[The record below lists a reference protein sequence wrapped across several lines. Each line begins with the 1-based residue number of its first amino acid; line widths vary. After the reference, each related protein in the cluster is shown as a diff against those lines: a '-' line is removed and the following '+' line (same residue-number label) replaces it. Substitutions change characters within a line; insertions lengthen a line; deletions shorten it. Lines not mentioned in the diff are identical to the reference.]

1 MNTARIEVEHVSF
14 AYPVAGQPDHLA
26 LNDVSLRILPGEL
39 VAIAGRNGSGKS
51 TLARHLN
58 GLLKPDSGTV
68 TVDGVDTRNESVGRM
83 AARIGYVFQ
92 NPDHQL
98 FLPTVRKEIE
108 WGPSRLGLTGTAL
121 DNRVDD
127 ALERFALVEVAER
140 HPASLGRGLRR
151 LTALAAVM
159 AMDPG
164 ALVLDEPTGGLD
176 LRLTTALMA
185 MLQSLAAE
193 GHSVIL
199 ITHEMRLVAEYAER
213 LIVLSHGRIVA
224 DGQPGDLFED
234 HELMKSAS
242 LAAPVAA
249 RIAQGLEPYGVPRGI
264 TTSDGVVAAVA
275 DLLARER

>member
-1 MNTARIEVEHVSF
+1 MSDARIKVEHVSF
-14 AYPVAGQPDHLA
+14 AYSVAGQPDHLA
-26 LNDVSLRILPGEL
+26 LNDVSLRIDPGKL

-58 GLLKPDSGTV
+58 GLLKPDAGSV
-68 TVDGVDTRNESVGRM
+68 TVDGTDTRTESVGRL

-98 FLPTVRKEIE
+98 FLPSVRKEVE
-108 WGPSRLGLTGTAL
+108 WGPSRLGLTGAAL
-121 DNRVDD
+121 NDRVDD
-127 ALERFALVEVAER
+127 TLTRFGLADVAGR

-164 ALVLDEPTGGLD
+164 AIVLDEPTGGLD
-176 LRLTTALMA
+176 LRLTTALMT
-185 MLQSLAAE
+185 MLQSLTAE
-193 GHSVIL
+193 GRSVIL
-199 ITHEMRLVAEYAER
+199 ITHEMRLVAEYAQR
-213 LIVLSHGRIVA
+213 LVVLSQGRIVA
-224 DGQPGDLFED
+224 DGPPSSLFADQDL
-234 HELMKSAS
+234 MTAAS
-242 LAAPVAA
+242 LAAPEAA
-249 RIAQGLEPYGVPRGI
+249 RIAQSLEPYGVPRGV

>member
-1 MNTARIEVEHVSF
+1 MSAPRIEVAHVSF
-14 AYPVAGQPDHLA
+14 AYAVAGQPDHLA
-26 LNDVSLRILPGEL
+26 LDDVTLRIDPGEL

-58 GLLKPDSGTV
+58 GLLKPKSGTV
-68 TVDGVDTRNESVGRM
+68 TVDGVNTRDESVGRL

-98 FLPTVRKEIE
+98 FLPTVRKEVE
-108 WGPSRLGLTGTAL
+108 WGPSRLGLTGSAL
-121 DNRVDD
+121 EERVDVT
-127 ALERFALVEVAER
+127 LKRFALTEVAER

-176 LRLTTALMA
+176 LRLTTSLMT

-193 GHSVIL
+193 GRSVIL

-213 LIVLSHGRIVA
+213 LVVLGRGRIVA
-224 DGQPGDLFED
+224 DGLPSDLFAD
-234 HELMKSAS
+234 RELMAAAS
-242 LAAPVAA
+242 LATPEASH
-249 RIAQGLEPYGVPRGI
+249 IAQELVPYGVPRGI
-264 TTSDGVVAAVA
+264 TTSDGVVVAVA
-275 DLLARER
+275 DLLARNP